1 MTPDQFIG
9 IGMGTPGTVD
19 RAAGTVVGAYNLN
32 WKTVQN
38 VKAEIEKGTGIKF
51 ALDND
56 ANVAALGE
64 RWKGAGNEGDDV
76 AFITLGT
83 GVGGG
88 LISNGKLIHG
98 VVGAGGEVGH
108 MIVKPDGYLCTCG
121 NHGCLEQYASATGIV
136 HIAQDKAEEYEGNSR
151 LKAMIDNGD
160 EITAKIVFDLAK
172 ENDYLA
178 NSVVDEVCFYLGLA
192 TANLSNALNPEY
204 LVIGGGVSAAGE
216 FLLKRVKQ
224 NFEKFAFPTVRTST
238 QLKLAEL
245 GNDAGVIGAASLAR
259 QFVNED

>member
-1 MTPDQFIG
+1 
-9 IGMGTPGTVD
+9 
-19 RAAGTVVGAYNLN
+19 
-32 WKTVQN
+32 
-38 VKAEIEKGTGIKF
+38 
-51 ALDND
+51 
-56 ANVAALGE
+56 
-64 RWKGAGNEGDDV
+64 
-76 AFITLGT
+76 
-83 GVGGG
+83 
-88 LISNGKLIHG
+88 
-98 VVGAGGEVGH
+98 
-108 MIVKPDGYLCTCG
+108 
-121 NHGCLEQYASATGIV
+121 
-136 HIAQDKAEEYEGNSR
+136 
-151 LKAMIDNGD
+151 MIDNGD

-178 NSVVDEVCFYLGLA
+178 NTVVDEVCFYLGLA

>member
-1 MTPDQFIG
+1 MLASGRP
-9 IGMGTPGTVD
+9 TPGMRRYEEELELEKYGGYLLSFNGGRIINCRTGEIVYQKMFPSVLIPKLYHFAKQNDCGLITYYGDKIILGTRMDDYVALESRINGMKVQTVD
-19 RAAGTVVGAYNLN
+19 DFLSFVD
-32 WKTVQN
+32 
-38 VKAEIEKGTGIKF
+38 F
-51 ALDND
+51 
-56 ANVAALGE
+56 
-64 RWKGAGNEGDDV
+64 DV
-76 AFITLGT
+76 NKMLMTA
-83 GVGGG
+83 
-88 LISNGKLIHG
+88 
-98 VVGAGGEVGH
+98 
-108 MIVKPDGYLCTCG
+108 PP
-121 NHGCLEQYASATGIV
+121 
-136 HIAQDKAEEYEGNSR
+136 DKAEEYEGNSR

-178 NSVVDEVCFYLGLA
+178 NTVVDEVCFYLGLA

-259 QFVNED
+259 QFVNAD